1 MLRLRHYVKAS
12 RETANHVP
20 VPDSSLT
27 TEVFMFAIYRRE
39 MQSYYCTSAAYVF
52 LSVFLSLGSIFFGVT
67 NLAAR
72 SSNLMALL
80 SELSYLWM
88 LLSPILTMRLIAGE
102 RQRNTDQM
110 LFASPCSISGIVMG
124 KYLAAC
130 SVLLTAAVCSMMY
143 ACVVAVYGKLYIAE
157 TAVGYLGLVLQG
169 CAFIALDLFVSCFA
183 KSQVTAVVLGIG
195 VNLLV
200 WMADVLAS
208 AVTIQQISRALTF
221 ISLYQRFAPFVR
233 GQLSLSNAMYFLLF
247 IAAMNFLSAR
257 ALDVRRWSEA

>member
-1 MLRLRHYVKAS
+1 ML
-12 RETANHVP
+12 
-20 VPDSSLT
+20 
-27 TEVFMFAIYRRE
+27 AIYRRE
-39 MQSYYCTSAAYVF
+39 VQSYFYTSAAYVF
-52 LSVFLSLGSIFFGVT
+52 LGVFLTLGSIFFGVS

-72 SSNLMALL
+72 SGNLLALL

-102 RQRNTDQM
+102 RQRSTDQM
-110 LFASPCSISGIVMG
+110 LLASPCPLSGMVLG

-130 SVLLTAAVCSMMY
+130 TVLVMAVICSGMY
-143 ACVVAVYGKLYIAE
+143 ACVIAVYGRLYAGE

-183 KSQVTAVVLGIG
+183 KSQMTAVVLGIG

-208 AVTIQQISRALTF
+208 AVTIEWISRALNF
-221 ISLYQRFAPFVR
+221 VSLYQRFAPFVR
-233 GQLSLSNAMYFLLF
+233 GQLSLSNVMYYLFF
-247 IAAMNFLSAR
+247 IAVMMFMSVR
-257 ALDVRRWSEA
+257 ALDARRWSEA